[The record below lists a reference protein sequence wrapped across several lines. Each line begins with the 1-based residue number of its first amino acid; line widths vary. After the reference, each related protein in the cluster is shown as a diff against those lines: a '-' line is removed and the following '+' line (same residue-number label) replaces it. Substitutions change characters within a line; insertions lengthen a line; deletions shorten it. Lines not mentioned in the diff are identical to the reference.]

1 MRVSWVPPQTARHSS
16 VEHILRELYS
26 VTMIEVH
33 AVVLIVA
40 HDIEDRRVAQS
51 SVDFISERDQPL
63 TGT

>member
-1 MRVSWVPPQTARHSS
+1 
-16 VEHILRELYS
+16 VEHILRELYW

-40 HDIEDRRVAQS
+40 HEIEDRRVAQS